1 MLRQHRQGIA
11 LLRTGQF
18 APPGKARLA
27 SGGRGRLHPDAS
39 RYGSGWQTYKRAL
52 PCWQGPGALLFV
64 HQVLVAFGIQQVGEF
79 TRVVQLDAEQPA
91 SAVGV

>member
-11 LLRTGQF
+11 LLRTGQL
-18 APPGKARLA
+18 APLARPGWQAA
-27 SGGRGRLHPDAS
+27 GGRLHPDAG

-64 HQVLVAFGIQQVGEF
+64 HQVLVAFGIQQVGEL
-79 TRVVQLDAEQPA
+79 TRVVQLDAEQPT